1 MKDNATT
8 AQYACYETCP
18 VERLWF
24 AWLWSQGM
32 SFRSIAKHA
41 GRSPT
46 TVRRWVRRMLGE
58 ETVTGG
64 RIFSPSEIMMASCC
78 SSYDTN
84 ITKCLQ
90 CVNVRT
96 QSAVD
101 CFNIECA
108 DNSDKAYNAMP
119 VFSTRLAR
127 DVASWPLSL
136 MRLDNTKDQQPV

>member
-1 MKDNATT
+1 MVDNATT
-8 AQYACYETCP
+8 AQYAFYETCP

-58 ETVTGG
+58 EETVTAGM
-64 RIFSPSEIMMASCC
+64 IFPTYEVMMASCC

-84 ITKCLQ
+84 IT
-90 CVNVRT
+90 
-96 QSAVD
+96 
-101 CFNIECA
+101 
-108 DNSDKAYNAMP
+108 
-119 VFSTRLAR
+119 
-127 DVASWPLSL
+127 AS
-136 MRLDNTKDQQPV
+136 NT

>member
-1 MKDNATT
+1 MVDNATT
-8 AQYACYETCP
+8 AQYAFYETCP

-58 ETVTGG
+58 EEIVTAGM
-64 RIFSPSEIMMASCC
+64 IFPSYEVMMASCC

-84 ITKCLQ
+84 IT
-90 CVNVRT
+90 
-96 QSAVD
+96 
-101 CFNIECA
+101 
-108 DNSDKAYNAMP
+108 
-119 VFSTRLAR
+119 
-127 DVASWPLSL
+127 ASY
-136 MRLDNTKDQQPV
+136 T